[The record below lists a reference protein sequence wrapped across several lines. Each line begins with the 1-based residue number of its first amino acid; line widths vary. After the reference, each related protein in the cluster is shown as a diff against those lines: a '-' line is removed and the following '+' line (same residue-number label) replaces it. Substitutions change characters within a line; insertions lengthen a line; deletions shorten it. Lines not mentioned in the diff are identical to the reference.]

1 MYLEFMIIFTNSCL
15 SVLQYPYSSS
25 WIYICLLE
33 GEHPTV
39 IQILSLRNTFS
50 ETFYVQVNPS
60 SLIQL
65 NDQIKN
71 YTKLL
76 TLNIFSIIFV
86 HLFSKL

>member
-65 NDQIKN
+65 SDQIKN

-86 HLFSKL
+86 HLFSEL

>member
-33 GEHPTV
+33 GEHSTV
-39 IQILSLRNTFS
+39 IQILSLCNIFS

-76 TLNIFSIIFV
+76 TLNIFFYYLCASI
-86 HLFSKL
+86 